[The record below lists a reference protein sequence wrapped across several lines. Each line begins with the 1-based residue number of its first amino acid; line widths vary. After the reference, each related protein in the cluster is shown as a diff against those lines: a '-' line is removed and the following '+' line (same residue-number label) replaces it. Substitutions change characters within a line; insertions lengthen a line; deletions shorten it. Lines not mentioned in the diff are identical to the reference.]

1 MNEYLLDS
9 PVLSRILIPY
19 IYTGLQRLSPPRG
32 AGWELRAYRTIPRA
46 EQGHRWSCRW
56 GRGGTLGLVPLV
68 VEVAGRDRTED
79 YQQSRYQNHR
89 TYALP
94 QPNRSGIHY
103 YFSSRCLAHDRR
115 RDNDR

>member
-79 YQQSRYQNHR
+79 YQQSRVSK
-89 TYALP
+89 P
-94 QPNRSGIHY
+94 PNVRFATAKPVRHP
-103 YFSSRCLAHDRR
+103 LLL
-115 RDNDR
+115 